1 MDFSV
6 QFLDPKR
13 FNYWLRLGHFW
24 VCIKLHFRGRPK
36 NCLSLKEKHRLRY
49 IGKHNGTVEKCL
61 LERLFLEI
69 FEMAAMPF
77 PCNGHE

>member
-24 VCIKLHFRGRPK
+24 VCIKLHFRERPK
-36 NCLSLKEKHRLRY
+36 NCLPLKEKHSFV
-49 IGKHNGTVEKCL
+49 ITGKHSGTVENCL
-61 LERLFLEI
+61 LERTFSGDFYLGLCLLFK
-69 FEMAAMPF
+69 
-77 PCNGHE
+77 